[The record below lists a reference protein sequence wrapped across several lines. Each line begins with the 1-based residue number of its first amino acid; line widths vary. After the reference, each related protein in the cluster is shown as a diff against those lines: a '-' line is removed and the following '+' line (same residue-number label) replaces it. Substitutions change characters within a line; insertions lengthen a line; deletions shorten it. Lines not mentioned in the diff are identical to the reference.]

1 LGCGA
6 AGESDTGEVS
16 GEVAAEKKIA
26 GAKSYVG
33 VLRISL
39 SDVLRMTRLTTKLNE
54 AGAGLV
60 FLFLQFKESK
70 DRKRTGLKSGRYKF
84 KKRPVETKLFL
95 SGVG

>member
-1 LGCGA
+1 MD
-6 AGESDTGEVS
+6 DTI
-16 GEVAAEKKIA
+16 KP
-26 GAKSYVG
+26 
-33 VLRISL
+33 
-39 SDVLRMTRLTTKLNE
+39 TKRNE